1 MKDMHVFALAV
12 IFHYLVSLGNVAYI
26 YAKFK
31 TRSFFLTIT
40 VASTLCQSSE
50 HFPLEKCYMLLLCSQ
65 GLLLVLLYILIKSKC
80 F

>member
-1 MKDMHVFALAV
+1 MKDMHLFALAV

-31 TRSFFLTIT
+31 THSFFLTIT

-50 HFPLEKCYMLLLCSQ
+50 HFPLEKCYIAFVVFTRTVAC
-65 GLLLVLLYILIKSKC
+65 VTLY
-80 F
+80 FN